1 MSWGVQSFRV
11 DIRTL
16 FLLFIAVNVS
26 KRNILDAGS
35 TPAASTK
42 KEKEMFLDILKN
54 QMWWILQITG
64 SIGVYF
70 ALVPGK
76 KYGLCWKSYLTYV
89 FFATTVCGW
98 MFLKSYETAP
108 SFFQPWFLGTALLAL
123 IGFLASMFYF
133 GETINTINYV
143 GAVLGLTGCVLLIL

>member
-1 MSWGVQSFRV
+1 M
-11 DIRTL
+11 IL
-16 FLLFIAVNVS
+16 EFL
-26 KRNILDAGS
+26 K
-35 TPAASTK
+35 P
-42 KEKEMFLDILKN
+42 
-54 QMWWILQITG
+54 QMWWILQILG

-123 IGFLASMFYF
+123 IGFLASIFYF
-133 GETINTINYV
+133 EETISIVNYV
-143 GAVLGLTGCVLLIL
+143 GAAFGIMGSIMLIL